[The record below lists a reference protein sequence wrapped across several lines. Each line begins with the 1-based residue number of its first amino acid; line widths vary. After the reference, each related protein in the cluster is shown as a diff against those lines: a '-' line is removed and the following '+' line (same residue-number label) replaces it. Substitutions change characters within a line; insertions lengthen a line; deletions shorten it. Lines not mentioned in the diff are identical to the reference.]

1 MVLQYVGDI
10 LIVGEIRE
18 GDLQTCQEATRD
30 PQELSQLSYQ
40 VSAKKVQLCQLE
52 VTYLGYIFKGGWPM
66 HAVRLPQIKPSL
78 ASWSHQPKGRTG
90 WDLQGFVDFGC
101 QGSLREP
108 NWYMRPIRAKKTK

>member
-40 VSAKKVQLCQLE
+40 VSAKKVQLC
-52 VTYLGYIFKGGWPM
+52 
-66 HAVRLPQIKPSL
+66 
-78 ASWSHQPKGRTG
+78 
-90 WDLQGFVDFGC
+90 
-101 QGSLREP
+101 
-108 NWYMRPIRAKKTK
+108 

>member
-52 VTYLGYIFKGGWPM
+52 ATYLGYILNGEGPV
-66 HAVRLPQIKPSL
+66 HAVKCLEANHL
-78 ASWSHQPKGRTG
+78 
-90 WDLQGFVDFGC
+90 
-101 QGSLREP
+101 
-108 NWYMRPIRAKKTK
+108 